1 MTTKLFPT
9 YEVGSLPKL
18 PARVKALRGES
29 VTEMDILELKK
40 LGETYSVD
48 MEEIIGILEK
58 QQNGKYKI
66 SLEERKRILDI
77 NALLNTRIQE
87 KSRLN
92 FVYDGEA
99 KRSEMYRHVAEQ
111 IEGFEDLPEMI
122 RSRGPD
128 SWRASVC
135 VAPPSMKSV
144 DTVILNEFLYVQ
156 EHAHHVVKIPID
168 DPYMIAVM
176 SDNRYYTELLCQ
188 KYEDEPRTLR
198 YEAKRALTLALA
210 EQVIR
215 PQVEAVIKHGAQW
228 IQLDIPAATI
238 DIEHIPIVVEG
249 INKVVEGITGVK
261 FSLHMCY
268 PRRKSLCAKSGYEL
282 LFPHLEQLAP
292 TVNHLSLEL
301 ANGDQYEK
309 DLAPF
314 AQSDRKFE
322 IGVGVIDITLERQQ
336 KGLMETVPLVRERIL
351 HAAEILGDPK
361 LVYVAPDC
369 GLRQLSLER
378 CINIYD
384 IMVAGAEL
392 ARKG

>member
-1 MTTKLFPT
+1 MTIKLFPT

-18 PARVKALRGES
+18 SMRVKALRGES
-29 VTEMDILELKK
+29 VTDKDILELKK
-40 LGETYSVD
+40 IGEKYSVVV
-48 MEEIIGILEK
+48 EEVIDILEK
-58 QQNGKYKI
+58 QQKEKYKPT
-66 SLEERKRILDI
+66 SEERKKIIDL
-77 NALLNTRIQE
+77 NALLNTHIQE
-87 KSRLN
+87 KCDLD

-99 KRSEMYRHVAEQ
+99 RRNEMYRHVAEQ
-111 IEGFEDLPEMI
+111 IEGFADLPEMI

-135 VAPPSMKSV
+135 VAPPFLKSI
-144 DTVILNEFLYVQ
+144 DTVILNEFLFVQ
-156 EHAHHVVKIPID
+156 KHAQQAVKVPVD
-168 DPYMIAVM
+168 DPYMIAAM
-176 SDNRYYTELLCQ
+176 SDNRYYTELLYK
-188 KYEDEPRTLR
+188 KYQDEPRQLR
-198 YEAKRALTLALA
+198 YEAKCALTLALA
-210 EQVIR
+210 KKVIR
-215 PQVEAVIKHGAQW
+215 PQVEAVVQHGAQW

-238 DIEHIPIVVEG
+238 DIEHIPIVVDG
-249 INKVVEGITGVK
+249 INKVVEGFTGVK

-268 PRRKSLCAKSGYEL
+268 PRRKSLCDKRGYEL
-282 LFPHLEQLAP
+282 LFPHIEQLEP
-292 TVNHLSLEL
+292 SVNHLSLEL

-336 KGLMETVPLVRERIL
+336 KGLMETSTKVRDRIL
-351 HAAEILGDPK
+351 RAAEVLGDPK

-378 CINIYD
+378 CIKLYQV
-384 IMVAGAEL
+384 MREGAEL

>member
-1 MTTKLFPT
+1 MMTKVFST

-18 PARVKALRGES
+18 SVRVKALRGEA
-29 VTEMDILELKK
+29 VTEKDILKVKK
-40 LGETYSVD
+40 LGETYSVP
-48 MEEIIGILEK
+48 MEEMIHMLEK
-58 QQNGKYKI
+58 QQKGNYKL
-66 SLEERKRILDI
+66 SPEERKKMLDI

-87 KSRLN
+87 KSGLD

-99 KRSEMYRHVAEQ
+99 RRSEMYRHVAEQ
-111 IEGFEDLPEMI
+111 INGFEDMPEMI

-135 VAPPSMKSV
+135 IAPPSLKSV
-144 DTVILNEFLYVQ
+144 ETVILNEFLYVQ
-156 EHAHHVVKIPID
+156 NHARHAVKIPVD

-176 SDNRYYTELLCQ
+176 SDNRYYTEWLRE
-188 KYEDEPRTLR
+188 KYHDEPQILR

-210 EQVIR
+210 EHVIR
-215 PQVEAVIKHGAQW
+215 PQVEAVVQQGAQW
-228 IQLDIPAATI
+228 VQLDIPAATI

-249 INKVVEGITGVK
+249 INKVVDGIAGVK

-268 PRRKSLCAKSGYEL
+268 PRRKSLCTKSGYAL
-282 LFPHLEQLAP
+282 LFPHLEKLAAS
-292 TVNHLSLEL
+292 VNHLSLEL
-301 ANGDQYEK
+301 ANGNQYEH

-322 IGVGVIDITLERQQ
+322 IGVGVIDITLEQQQ
-336 KGLMETVPLVRERIL
+336 KGRMETPQVVKERIL
-351 HAAEILGDPK
+351 RAVDILGDPN
-361 LVYVAPDC
+361 LVYSAPDC

-378 CINIYD
+378 CIELYEV
-384 IMVAGAEL
+384 MVAGAEL